1 MDTGEHSDT
10 VPPGRSDT
18 TTPKQTDAAPPQPAD
33 AAPPQPTDA
42 APPQPADPA
51 LPQPIYAAPPGWYPD
66 PWGQHRG
73 RFWNG
78 ADWTG
83 YVVDEPFGAPPPWA
97 PVAPSRPARTAAV
110 RPRRH
115 HLGGRLLWHLYAIPA
130 TLALLASVVSEV
142 QAMGAVGVFD
152 LIVSAPS
159 LVALYLHIWDKK
171 VLSATF
177 WKPYAF
183 GIVAWDLLFNLLI
196 APPLSGQ
203 RLGLDY
209 LLGALTSLPLYIA
222 LFRYAYRDWS
232 ATEPNTDRSS
242 PWSEVDEAQRLRRR
256 ERTARRNRI
265 LVALPGLAAP
275 AFIVLRSCFV
285 LSAALSV
292 RPELS
297 GMHFN
302 GDTSARTRIL
312 IACLDLAMAGAIC
325 LALAAVAL
333 PRRLSARTAVIAMAV
348 TLIPFGV
355 ALNLCASDIAVLPNT
370 ILAVSLAFTP
380 GIALARLCRPRGAA
394 ANVGVP
400 EVGGAANVAAPWGA
414 VAASAAA
421 ANATAP
427 GDVAAPQTSRLWT
440 LFALPGLLAPA
451 LLAGGGI
458 LSATAWWSYW
468 AALPPGPDGDWLAR
482 GGLVLNGLARSL
494 ALGMIVLG
502 IVLCLALVAVVTPRR
517 SRKRAIGGALAFGL
531 SLLLLV
537 VALQPDALS
546 PNWAGYATSSGPF
559 RSVTATWTQPEA
571 AGDRGGHDSS
581 TSFWVGL
588 DGWDNGT
595 VEQIGT
601 SLDGT
606 AWFEMYPGPSR
617 RIDMSV
623 VVPGDVVTASVTRRG
638 PHTFV
643 LKLVDNTTRSS
654 FTTTQTNEHAV
665 SASAEVIAEARSSD
679 EGQLPLDA
687 FGLVRFASCAVD
699 GLPFGAYHPASS
711 EIGSSRLARV
721 TTTSAMIRGGSV
733 FTVASSSDSPSV
745 CTVFGRVVRHSLPS
759 QPWHAALATLSLGWL
774 LVFSLVC
781 AWRLRRRRSDRR
793 ALQ

>member
-1 MDTGEHSDT
+1 VDTGEQTGT
-10 VPPGRSDT
+10 VPPGR
-18 TTPKQTDAAPPQPAD
+18 TDAT
-33 AAPPQPTDA
+33 PPQPTDT
-42 APPQPADPA
+42 
-51 LPQPIYAAPPGWYPD
+51 APPGWYPD

-73 RFWNG
+73 RFWDG
-78 ADWTG
+78 ADWTA
-83 YVVDEPFGAPPPWA
+83 YVADEPPGAPPPWA
-97 PVAPSRPARTAAV
+97 PVAPGQPARTAAV

-115 HLGGRLLWHLYAIPA
+115 HLAGRLLWHLYAIPT
-130 TLALLASVVSEV
+130 TLALLASVASEV
-142 QAMGAVGVFD
+142 QTLGAVGVFD

-159 LVALYLHIWDKK
+159 LVALYLHVWDKR
-171 VLSATF
+171 VLSARF

-183 GIVAWDLLFNLLI
+183 GMIAWDLVFNLLI

-203 RLGLDY
+203 PLGLDY
-209 LLGALTSLPLYIA
+209 LPGAVVSLPLYIA

-232 ATEPNTDRSS
+232 ATEPSIDRSALG
-242 PWSEVDEAQRLRRR
+242 SELTEAQRSTRRR
-256 ERTARRNRI
+256 RKARRNRI

-275 AFIVLRSCFV
+275 AFIVLRSSFV

-292 RPELS
+292 RPELR

-302 GDTSARTRIL
+302 GDASARTQIL
-312 IACLDLAMAGAIC
+312 VASLDLAMAGVIC

-333 PRRLSARTAVIAMAV
+333 PNRLSVRTAVIATLI

-355 ALNLCASDIAVLPNT
+355 ALNLCASDIAVLPNA

-380 GIALARLCRPRGAA
+380 GIALVRLCRSQGSPAPSA
-394 ANVGVP
+394 TVP
-400 EVGGAANVAAPWGA
+400 EG
-414 VAASAAA
+414 SAA
-421 ANATAP
+421 ANAAVP
-427 GDVAAPQTSRLWT
+427 ESVAAPQSSRLWA

-451 LLAGGGI
+451 LLAGGGV

-482 GGLVLNGLARSL
+482 GGLVLNAVARGV
-494 ALGMIVLG
+494 ALGMVALG
-502 IVLCLALVAVVTPRR
+502 VVLCLALIAIVTPRR
-517 SRKRAIGGALAFGL
+517 SRKWAIGGGALAFGL
-531 SLLLLV
+531 SLFLLV
-537 VALQPDALS
+537 VALQPDVLS

-559 RSVTATWTQPEA
+559 KSVTATWTQPEA
-571 AGDRGGHDSS
+571 PASQGGRESS

-617 RIDMSV
+617 QIDMPV
-623 VVPGDVVTASVTRRG
+623 VVPGDAVTASVTRRG

-643 LKLVDNTTRSS
+643 LKLVDKTTRKS
-654 FTTTQTNEHAV
+654 FTTTQTNEHAG
-665 SASAEVIAEARSSD
+665 STSAEVIAEARSSGD
-679 EGQLPLDA
+679 EGQMPLDA

-699 GLPFGAYHPASS
+699 GLPLGAYHPDSS

-721 TTTSAMIRGGSV
+721 TTTSALTGGGSE
-733 FTVASSSDSPSV
+733 FTVASSSDAPSLW
-745 CTVFGRVVRHSLPS
+745 TVFGRVVRHSLPS
-759 QPWHAALATLSLGWL
+759 QSWHAILAALSLGWL
-774 LVFSLVC
+774 LAFSLVC
-781 AWRLRRRRSDRR
+781 VYRMGRRRGASQGHLSMSSADGSQRY
-793 ALQ
+793 

>member
-1 MDTGEHSDT
+1 MDTGEHT
-10 VPPGRSDT
+10 EAAAPERSDT
-18 TTPKQTDAAPPQPAD
+18 AAPEQTD

-42 APPQPADPA
+42 APP
-51 LPQPIYAAPPGWYPD
+51 GWYPD
-66 PWGQHRG
+66 PSGQHRG

-78 ADWTG
+78 SDWTA

-97 PVAPSRPARTAAV
+97 PVAPGRPARAAAV

-115 HLGGRLLWHLYAIPA
+115 HLAGRLLWHLYAIPS
-130 TLALLASVVSEV
+130 TLVLLASIVAEV

-171 VLSATF
+171 VLSAAF

-209 LLGALTSLPLYIA
+209 LPGAVASLPLYIA
-222 LFRYAYRDWS
+222 VFRYAYRDWH
-232 ATEPNTDRSS
+232 ATESSTDRSS
-242 PWSEVDEAQRLRRR
+242 PWSELDEAQRSKRR

-285 LSAALSV
+285 LSTALSV
-292 RPELS
+292 RPELR

-302 GDTSARTRIL
+302 GDASARTQIL
-312 IACLDLAMAGAIC
+312 VAGLDLAMAGVIC

-333 PRRLSARTAVIAMAV
+333 PKRLSRRTGVIAMVIA
-348 TLIPFGV
+348 LIPFGS
-355 ALNLCASDIAVLPNT
+355 ALNLCASDIAVLPNA

-380 GIALARLCRPRGAA
+380 GIALVRLCRPQSTAP
-394 ANVGVP
+394 ANVAVP
-400 EVGGAANVAAPWGA
+400 EGSGAANVAVPEGSGA
-414 VAASAAA
+414 ASVAASWGAAA
-421 ANATAP
+421 PSAAAP
-427 GDVAAPQTSRLWT
+427 KGVAAPHSSLLWM
-440 LFALPGLLAPA
+440 LFAVPGLLAPA
-451 LLAGGGI
+451 LLTGGGV

-482 GGLVLNGLARSL
+482 GGLVLNGLARGL
-494 ALGMIVLG
+494 ALGVVALG
-502 IVLCLALVAVVTPRR
+502 MVLCLALVAVVTPQP
-517 SRKRAIGGALAFGL
+517 SHKRVIGGGALAFGL

-537 VALQPDALS
+537 VALQPDVLS
-546 PNWAGYATSSGPF
+546 PNWAGFATSSGPF

-571 AGDRGGHDSS
+571 AAGRGGHDSS

-601 SLDGT
+601 SLDGR

-617 RIDMSV
+617 SIDMPV
-623 VVPGDVVTASVTRRG
+623 VVPGDAVTASVTRRG
-638 PHTFV
+638 PHSFV
-643 LKLVDNTTRSS
+643 LKLVDTTTRSS
-654 FTTTQTNEHAV
+654 FTTTQTNEHAG

-679 EGQLPLDA
+679 EGQMQLDA

-699 GLPFGAYHPASS
+699 GLPLGAYHPDRS
-711 EIGSSRLARV
+711 EIGSSRLVRV
-721 TTTSAMIRGGSV
+721 TTTSALSAGGRG
-733 FTVASSSDSPSV
+733 FTVASSPDSPSV
-745 CTVFGRVVRHSLPS
+745 WTVFGRGVRHSLPS
-759 QPWHAALATLSLGWL
+759 QSWHAALAPLSLGWL
-774 LVFSLVC
+774 LALSLACIYRV
-781 AWRLRRRRSDRR
+781 RRRRP
-793 ALQ
+793 AVGGTA